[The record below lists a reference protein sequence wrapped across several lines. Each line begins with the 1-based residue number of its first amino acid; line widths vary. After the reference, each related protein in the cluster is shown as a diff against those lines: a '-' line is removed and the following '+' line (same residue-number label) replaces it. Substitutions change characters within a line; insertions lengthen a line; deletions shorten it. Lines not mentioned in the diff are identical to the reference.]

1 MEGSFVPTVEFKL
14 KQASAVLGVSAK
26 ELQNLVQL
34 KVIRPARRDNLY
46 WFDYGMLLEAKV
58 ALYLKESLGSSSELL
73 SLFTGALS
81 KSLGARNPR
90 ARQFISLRSRPA
102 GGELPIEIRIPIGS
116 LAHQVEEQLPQ
127 ALARPDLPRGRR
139 RTGWHAEM
147 SRAFEAAAE
156 QMGEVSTS
164 TILNTVRAHSRVR
177 KALPEVTVVANRA
190 LKTA

>member
-1 MEGSFVPTVEFKL
+1 MPSVEFKL

-46 WFDYGMLLEAKV
+46 WFDFGVLLEAKV
-58 ALYLKESLGSSSELL
+58 ALYLKESIGSSSELL

-102 GGELPIEIRIPIGS
+102 RGGQPIEIRIPIGS
-116 LAHQVEEQLPQ
+116 LAREVESRLPC
-127 ALARPDLPRGRR
+127 ALAQPDLPRGRR
-139 RTGWHAEM
+139 RAGWQAEM
-147 SRAFEAAAE
+147 RQAFEDAAE
-156 QMGEVSTS
+156 QMGAVPAE
-164 TILNTVRAHSRVR
+164 TILNAVRAHGRVNR
-177 KALPEVTVVANRA
+177 MLPEVTVVANRA